1 MTAQIERY
9 LYLIQQVGSR
19 YYFVAGIAFF
29 FFYILFRSRIQHR
42 KIQIKFPSNR
52 DYWREIFYSSFT
64 IFLFALVP
72 YFLVFNPAVRP
83 YTQLYS
89 QISERG
95 WLYYFA
101 LFPILFFI
109 HDTYFYWIHRLMHHP
124 VLFRWFHL
132 VHHRSTNPS
141 PWAAY
146 AFHPLEAFLEVGI
159 FALFLFLFPIHR
171 THILLFFLLSI
182 IYNVYGHLG
191 WELYPKGFN
200 HTWVGRWINT
210 SVAHNQHHKYFTGN
224 YGLYFLFWDRWM
236 GTLRSEYDTSFEEV
250 TSREK

>member
-101 LFPILFFI
+101 LFPVLFFI
-109 HDTYFYWIHRLMHHP
+109 HDTYFYWIHRLMHH
-124 VLFRWFHL
+124 L
-132 VHHRSTNPS
+132 
-141 PWAAY
+141 
-146 AFHPLEAFLEVGI
+146 
-159 FALFLFLFPIHR
+159 
-171 THILLFFLLSI
+171 
-182 IYNVYGHLG
+182 
-191 WELYPKGFN
+191 
-200 HTWVGRWINT
+200 
-210 SVAHNQHHKYFTGN
+210 HN
-224 YGLYFLFWDRWM
+224 
-236 GTLRSEYDTSFEEV
+236 
-250 TSREK
+250 

>member
-1 MTAQIERY
+1 
-9 LYLIQQVGSR
+9 
-19 YYFVAGIAFF
+19 
-29 FFYILFRSRIQHR
+29 
-42 KIQIKFPSNR
+42 
-52 DYWREIFYSSFT
+52 
-64 IFLFALVP
+64 VP

-101 LFPILFFI
+101 LFPVLFFI

-159 FALFLFLFPIHR
+159 FAPDSYSAIFSTLH
-171 THILLFFLLSI
+171 
-182 IYNVYGHLG
+182 HL
-191 WELYPKGFN
+191 
-200 HTWVGRWINT
+200 
-210 SVAHNQHHKYFTGN
+210 
-224 YGLYFLFWDRWM
+224 
-236 GTLRSEYDTSFEEV
+236 
-250 TSREK
+250 